1 MSTATATPEAKSE
14 LKTLQRVERF
24 AFLKLNGNLN
34 GLERLP
40 NDFIPEIKK
49 YIGATFKKVNESIT
63 SETLIPL
70 TKDELEI
77 LMPMKIGTDI
87 KDRSKFNV
95 DVENFW
101 REFEILVTG
110 ETVRNPR
117 RLNIS
122 YVKQEVIL
130 SDGRKVAINIPDN
143 LDDWFAY
150 KLCKKNGLVA
160 STKEDRESRN
170 FWFILEDEQEIIRE
184 EEQIFTLKLAA
195 DDAYINITNKVEN
208 LDTFNALL
216 IVFKEIYPT
225 NRPLN
230 TDVRKKMFLSEI
242 KDKYPK
248 LFLETIKDE
257 NLKIKAYIYELVES
271 RILNLVN
278 GIYVYDN
285 KTLGDLEETIVYF
298 NNQNNKDLSVIKML
312 FENKKQSKK

>member
-1 MSTATATPEAKSE
+1 MATATIAEQPAE
-14 LKTLQRVERF
+14 LKTLQRVERY

-87 KDRSKFNV
+87 KDRSKFNI

-110 ETVRNPR
+110 ETIRNPR

-130 SDGRKVAINIPDN
+130 NDGRKVAVNIPDN

-160 STKEDRESRN
+160 STKEERESKN

-184 EEQIFTLKLAA
+184 EEQIFTLKLQA
-195 DDAYINITNKVEN
+195 DDAYINVTNKVEN
-208 LDTFNALL
+208 IEIFNALL
-216 IVFKEIYPT
+216 IVFKEIYPV
-225 NRPLN
+225 NRALN
-230 TDVRKKMFLSEI
+230 TEVRKKMFLSEI
-242 KDKYPK
+242 KDKNPK
-248 LFLETIKDE
+248 LFLETIKDD
-257 NLKIKAYIYELVES
+257 NLKVKAYIYELVEC
-271 RILNLVN
+271 RILNLLN

-312 FENKKQSKK
+312 FDNKKQTKK

>member
-1 MSTATATPEAKSE
+1 MAPTTAKAETAE
-14 LKTLQRVERF
+14 LKTLQRVERY

-49 YIGATFKKVNESIT
+49 YIGSTFKKVNESIT

-70 TKDELEI
+70 TRDELEI
-77 LMPMKIGTDI
+77 LMPMKIGTDV

-110 ETVRNPR
+110 ETIRNPR
-117 RLNIS
+117 KLNIS
-122 YVKQEVIL
+122 YVKQEVVL
-130 SDGRKVAINIPDN
+130 SDGRVVAVNIPDN

-160 STKEDRESRN
+160 STKEERESKN

-184 EEQIFTLKLAA
+184 EEQLFTLKLQA
-195 DDAYINITNKVEN
+195 DDAYINVTNKVEN
-208 LDTFNALL
+208 NEIFNALL
-216 IVFKEIYPT
+216 VVFKEIYPV
-225 NRPLN
+225 NRALN
-230 TDVRKKMFLSEI
+230 TEVRKKMFLSEI

-248 LFLETIKDE
+248 VFLETLKDD
-257 NLKIKAYIYELVES
+257 NLKVKAYIYELVEC

-312 FENKKQSKK
+312 YENKKQTKK